1 MRRLAKD
8 LVSHLGRGFSK
19 HNLDYTRVSY
29 LNWEIVQT
37 PSAQFEAQA
46 IFPTV
51 SGQSEAEIVQ
61 TPSAKLVARAKCPTP
76 SG

>member
-37 PSAQFEAQA
+37 PSA
-46 IFPTV
+46 
-51 SGQSEAEIVQ
+51 
-61 TPSAKLVARAKCPTP
+61 KLVARAKCPTP